1 MKMNYAFNME
11 NVIKNGDERY
21 WKIYI
26 LKIILLDYF

>member
-1 MKMNYAFNME
+1 MKMNYVFNME
-11 NVIKNGDERY
+11 NVIKNDDERY